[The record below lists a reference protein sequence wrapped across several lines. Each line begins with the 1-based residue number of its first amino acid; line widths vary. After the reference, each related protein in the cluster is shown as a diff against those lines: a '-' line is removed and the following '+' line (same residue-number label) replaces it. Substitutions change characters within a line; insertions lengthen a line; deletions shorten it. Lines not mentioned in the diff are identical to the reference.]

1 MSRYVCFWFLD
12 GPEPRRAGRVLCQ
25 FLQQSMITRATRG
38 HWSMVD
44 RGLRYQMYTLC
55 PIQHPL
61 PCFLFQVYGR
71 KWRPFWIV
79 HTHPLVVSP
88 SAYKHPR
95 TFALTTKMK
104 VIQYSNVDSSPPLV
118 TADERG
124 LSASSVNTSGR
135 MVVAPLSD
143 VAATTLS
150 VMRLYM
156 TNDTI
161 PGCIPTSR
169 LFIENVS
176 AATCDTC

>member
-1 MSRYVCFWFLD
+1 
-12 GPEPRRAGRVLCQ
+12 
-25 FLQQSMITRATRG
+25 MITRAARG

-61 PCFLFQVYGR
+61 PRFLWFLFQVYGC

-104 VIQYSNVDSSPPLV
+104 VIQYSNIDSSTPLV
-118 TADERG
+118 TADQRG
-124 LSASSVNTSGR
+124 LSASSVNTCGR
-135 MVVAPLSD
+135 MAVAPLSD

-150 VMRLYM
+150 VMRSYMRSNTIRGVSIQVDFSLKTSPPQRVMHVDSEFAPSTRSAMVRLY
-156 TNDTI
+156 D
-161 PGCIPTSR
+161 
-169 LFIENVS
+169 IEKY
-176 AATCDTC
+176 DR